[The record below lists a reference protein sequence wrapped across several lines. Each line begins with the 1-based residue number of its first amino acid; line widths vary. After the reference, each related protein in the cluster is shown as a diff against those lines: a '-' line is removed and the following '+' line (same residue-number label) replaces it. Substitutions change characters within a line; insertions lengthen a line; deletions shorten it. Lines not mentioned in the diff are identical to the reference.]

1 MFSPLHIADRSAR
14 RARRLWA
21 NYGIFWL
28 GAVLVGLVSV
38 AYAKLIDVGFELFRN
53 MVSHALWLPIVITP
67 VGAALAIWLTR
78 QFFRGAEGSGIPQV
92 IATLEDGRLSSS
104 LLSLRIMFGKIV
116 VSFLGIFCGFTIG
129 REGPTVQIG
138 TSK

>member
-1 MFSPLHIADRSAR
+1 
-14 RARRLWA
+14 
-21 NYGIFWL
+21 
-28 GAVLVGLVSV
+28 
-38 AYAKLIDVGFELFRN
+38 FRN

-67 VGAALAIWLTR
+67 VGAALATWLTR

-138 TSK
+138 ASLMYA